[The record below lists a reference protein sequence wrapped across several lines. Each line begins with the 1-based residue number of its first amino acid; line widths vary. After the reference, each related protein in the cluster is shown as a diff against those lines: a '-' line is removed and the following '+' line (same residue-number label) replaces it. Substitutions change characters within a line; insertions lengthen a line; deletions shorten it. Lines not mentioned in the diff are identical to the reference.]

1 MFTRSLRGFTLVEL
15 LVVITIIGMLIALLL
30 PAVQAARESARQMQ
44 CSNNLKQIGLGLHNY
59 HATVGCFPPA
69 YISPHDPNDQ
79 NPSTVNVDSGPGW
92 GWAAMLLPYL
102 EQQNLHDQI
111 HFDKDIKDPTNAT
124 ARVTSLPGFLCPSD
138 TGTPTFTVDSLGD
151 STPNYSVPVT
161 DSNGNPVVVAHGNY
175 VGIFGNPEVTPD
187 PGFLTQDI
195 DPTTHQDVRG
205 PAHRGMFYRNVSVCI
220 ADVKDGT
227 SNTLFV
233 GERSSSLAYATW
245 TGAVTGGQV
254 PPKIPD
260 PNNYGPE
267 GAPILILGH
276 TGLYGGTYGDVPPH
290 TPNSPVN
297 HVDDFWSFHPLGV
310 NFLFVDGSVR
320 RINDTIDPQ
329 VYCALGTKAGG
340 EAVGLGGSG
349 Q

>member
-1 MFTRSLRGFTLVEL
+1 MFARSLRGFTLVEL

-59 HATVGCFPPA
+59 HSTVGCFPPA

-111 HFDKDIKDPTNAT
+111 HFDKDIKDSTNAT
-124 ARVTSLPGFLCPSD
+124 ARATSLSGFLCPSD
-138 TGTPTFTVDSLGD
+138 DGTLTFTVDSLGD
-151 STPNYSVPVT
+151 STPNYSAPVA
-161 DSNGNPVVVAHGNY
+161 DSSGKPVVVAHSNY
-175 VGIFGNPEVTPD
+175 VGIFGNPEITCD
-187 PGFLTQDI
+187 PGFLLTK
-195 DPTTHQDVRG
+195 DPDTGKEDRL
-205 PAHRGMFYRNVSVCI
+205 PKYRGMFCRNVSVCI

-233 GERSSSLAYATW
+233 GERSSRLAYATW
-245 TGAVTGGQV
+245 TGSVTGGQV
-254 PPKIPD
+254 PPD
-260 PNNYGPE
+260 PEKSTYGPE

-276 TGLYGGTYGDVPPH
+276 TGVFGEDIPPH

-297 HVDDFWSFHPLGV
+297 HVDDFWSFHPVGV

-329 VYCALGTKAGG
+329 VYCAMGTKAGG
-340 EAVGLGGSG
+340 EALGLGGSG

>member
-1 MFTRSLRGFTLVEL
+1 
-15 LVVITIIGMLIALLL
+15 VVITIIGMLIALLL

-44 CSNNLKQIGLGLHNY
+44 CSNNLKQIGLALNNY
-59 HATVGCFPPA
+59 HSMVGCFPPA
-69 YISPHDPNDQ
+69 YISPHDLNDQ

-111 HFDKDIKDPTNAT
+111 HFDKDIKDATNAT
-124 ARVTSLPGFLCPSD
+124 ARATSLSGFLCPSD
-138 TGTPTFTVDSLGD
+138 DGTTTFTVDSLGD
-151 STPNYSVPVT
+151 STPNYSTPVT
-161 DSNGNPVVVAHGNY
+161 DSSGNPVVVAHGNY
-175 VGIFGNPEVTPD
+175 VGIFGNPEITCD
-187 PGFLTQDI
+187 PGFLLTK
-195 DPTTHQDVRG
+195 DPDTGVPDRL
-205 PAHRGMFYRNVSVCI
+205 PKYRGMFYRNVSVCI

-233 GERSSSLAYATW
+233 GERCTNLAYATW

-260 PNNYGPE
+260 PYNYGPE
-267 GAPILILGH
+267 GAPVLILGH
-276 TGLYGGTYGDVPPH
+276 TGVYGEDIPPH
-290 TPNSPVN
+290 TPNSSVN
-297 HVDDFWSFHPLGV
+297 HVDDFWSFHPQGV

-320 RINDTIDPQ
+320 RINNTIDPQ

-340 EAVGLGGSG
+340 EAGGLLGSD